1 MALCED
7 LTKPGLLEK
16 YECRLPAQLR
26 TLIWHE
32 ERATAIYEFQDSFMP
47 GLLQTA
53 DYARSLIVETGNLP
67 KRDDLDERVFART
80 SRQVILT
87 GRPLVKFEFYIHEFV
102 LRLPVGGRNASVMRG
117 QMGNLLRLSNHSN
130 IAIRVVPADLGGHP
144 AISGH
149 FQLIESD
156 EFSPIVYLDSE
167 VSLLFLEEENEIKA
181 YRRVLR
187 GLDEV
192 ALSEAQSRE
201 FIAKLAVEL
210 YSVGA
215 QQNVDHLA

>member
-1 MALCED
+1 
-7 LTKPGLLEK
+7 
-16 YECRLPAQLR
+16 
-26 TLIWHE
+26 
-32 ERATAIYEFQDSFMP
+32 
-47 GLLQTA
+47 
-53 DYARSLIVETGNLP
+53 
-67 KRDDLDERVFART
+67 
-80 SRQVILT
+80 
-87 GRPLVKFEFYIHEFV
+87 
-102 LRLPVGGRNASVMRG
+102 
-117 QMGNLLRLSNHSN
+117 MGNLLRLSNHSN
-130 IAIRVVPADLGGHP
+130 IAIRVIPADLGGHP
-144 AISGH
+144 AMSGH

-215 QQNVDHLA
+215 QQNVGDLA